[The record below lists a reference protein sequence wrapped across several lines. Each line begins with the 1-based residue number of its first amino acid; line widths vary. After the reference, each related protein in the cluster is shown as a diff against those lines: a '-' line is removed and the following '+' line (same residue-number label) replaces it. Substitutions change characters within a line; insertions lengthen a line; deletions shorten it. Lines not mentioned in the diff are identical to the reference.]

1 VKQNK
6 LSLQDIGF
14 HVLSFE
20 FQPKS
25 ETQAHKLCASLS
37 RLFTRLLI
45 VLPSVFLTGY
55 SPEIFN
61 IMVDFYRDLTG
72 RS

>member
-6 LSLQDIGF
+6 LSLQDIGL
-14 HVLSFE
+14 HVLSLE

-25 ETQAHKLCASLS
+25 ETRAHKLCASLS
-37 RLFTRLLI
+37 RFFTRLLI

>member
-1 VKQNK
+1 MKKRQ
-6 LSLQDIGF
+6 LSLQHIWF
-14 HVLSFE
+14 RVLSFE
-20 FQPKS
+20 FQS
-25 ETQAHKLCASLS
+25 RAETRAHKLCVSLS
-37 RLFTRLLI
+37 RFFTRLLI
-45 VLPSVFLTGY
+45 VLPSVFLTGF

>member
-1 VKQNK
+1 M
-6 LSLQDIGF
+6 
-14 HVLSFE
+14 
-20 FQPKS
+20 
-25 ETQAHKLCASLS
+25 SLS
-37 RLFTRLLI
+37 RFFTRLLI
-45 VLPSVFLTGY
+45 VLPSVFLTGF